1 MFRKEKS
8 VVEDDPKKNWSG
20 IDMKARV
27 EYEEVGLEVSLMG
40 IHQKGGLTFT
50 RIERKTPALQ
60 SKQGLLRSRD

>member
-20 IDMKARV
+20 IEMKARV

-40 IHQKGGLTFT
+40 IHQK
-50 RIERKTPALQ
+50 RRPYIH
-60 SKQGLLRSRD
+60 SD